1 MRNLMLILVFVGVL
15 PFFFSKLGSIMAQ
28 AVNILNFEGHM
39 VHVSTTQV
47 NCCSIKAAINY
58 IVNESSS
65 VPMKPYCTY

>member
-1 MRNLMLILVFVGVL
+1 
-15 PFFFSKLGSIMAQ
+15 
-28 AVNILNFEGHM
+28 M

-65 VPMKPYCTY
+65 VPMKPYCTYWSNHFTITFVHFNTALLIMNRTSRQISKGNRGLY